1 MTVSELIEA
10 LSDMPQNMPVHFWAN
25 GERQTIIEVSNV
37 GDCVDLYEEEEEMT
51 YAEKARAWVQ
61 NAPEADIHIGKFTL
75 KYQYGYD
82 RDWGASWV
90 CYDGFDLDTP
100 ESNYFNEIC
109 DALSASQS
117 DMSFIDELL
126 EAMKNKPFNQ
136 GESK

>member
-1 MTVSELIEA
+1 
-10 LSDMPQNMPVHFWAN
+10 
-25 GERQTIIEVSNV
+25 
-37 GDCVDLYEEEEEMT
+37 MT
-51 YAEKARAWVQ
+51 YE
-61 NAPEADIHIGKFTL
+61 NAAMEWIQSAPRVDIHVGKYTFTY
-75 KYQYGYD
+75 KYEFD

-90 CYDGFDLDTP
+90 CWGDFDWEDTP

-109 DALSASQS
+109 HALSASQS